1 MINLKFIFLGLDG
14 VDGFIGR
21 DGFLG
26 FLGFDGILGNR
37 GFLGFFYFGD
47 RGDIGT
53 YIMEEFFFLNFYF
66 LFINSKYDFLLFFFL
81 LGDFGVDGVLGLF
94 GFFGFKGREGE

>member
-47 RGDIGT
+47 WGDIGM
-53 YIMEEFFFLNFYF
+53 YILEEFFFLNFYF
-66 LFINSKYDFLLFFFL
+66 LFINSKYMIFNDFFF
-81 LGDFGVDGVLGLF
+81 V
-94 GFFGFKGREGE
+94 R